1 MLLPRG
7 ARRKAN
13 TWKVP
18 RKSKGVA
25 YGFGQ
30 SNVWYAQGREQHN
43 LLDQFLNRIVSQ
55 IENYDGENWIDKY
68 AEGMEIPKET
78 EVIDVC
84 KSMSKAIEDLLK
96 ESREQGI
103 EIGKIQTL
111 VRLVQKGDLK
121 IERAAVNVQ
130 MTVEQLR
137 KMMEKTSV

>member
-1 MLLPRG
+1 MI
-7 ARRKAN
+7 KN
-13 TWKVP
+13 ITDT
-18 RKSKGVA
+18 S
-25 YGFGQ
+25 
-30 SNVWYAQGREQHN
+30 
-43 LLDQFLNRIVSQ
+43 I
-55 IENYDGENWIDKY
+55 
-68 AEGMEIPKET
+68 EIPKET
-78 EVIDVC
+78 EVTDVC

>member
-1 MLLPRG
+1 MI
-7 ARRKAN
+7 KN
-13 TWKVP
+13 ITDT
-18 RKSKGVA
+18 S
-25 YGFGQ
+25 
-30 SNVWYAQGREQHN
+30 
-43 LLDQFLNRIVSQ
+43 I
-55 IENYDGENWIDKY
+55 
-68 AEGMEIPKET
+68 EIPEET

-111 VRLVQKGDLK
+111 MRLVQKGDLK

>member
-1 MLLPRG
+1 MI
-7 ARRKAN
+7 KN
-13 TWKVP
+13 ITDT
-18 RKSKGVA
+18 S
-25 YGFGQ
+25 
-30 SNVWYAQGREQHN
+30 
-43 LLDQFLNRIVSQ
+43 I
-55 IENYDGENWIDKY
+55 
-68 AEGMEIPKET
+68 EIPGET

>member
-1 MLLPRG
+1 MI
-7 ARRKAN
+7 KN
-13 TWKVP
+13 ITDT
-18 RKSKGVA
+18 S
-25 YGFGQ
+25 
-30 SNVWYAQGREQHN
+30 
-43 LLDQFLNRIVSQ
+43 I
-55 IENYDGENWIDKY
+55 
-68 AEGMEIPKET
+68 EIPEET

-111 VRLVQKGDLK
+111 VQKGDLK

>member
-1 MLLPRG
+1 MI
-7 ARRKAN
+7 KN
-13 TWKVP
+13 ITDT
-18 RKSKGVA
+18 S
-25 YGFGQ
+25 
-30 SNVWYAQGREQHN
+30 
-43 LLDQFLNRIVSQ
+43 I
-55 IENYDGENWIDKY
+55 
-68 AEGMEIPKET
+68 EIPEET

-137 KMMEKTSV
+137 KMIE

>member
-1 MLLPRG
+1 MI
-7 ARRKAN
+7 KN
-13 TWKVP
+13 ITDT
-18 RKSKGVA
+18 S
-25 YGFGQ
+25 
-30 SNVWYAQGREQHN
+30 
-43 LLDQFLNRIVSQ
+43 I
-55 IENYDGENWIDKY
+55 
-68 AEGMEIPKET
+68 EIPKET

-103 EIGKIQTL
+103 EIGKIQT
-111 VRLVQKGDLK
+111 RLVQKGDLK

>member
-1 MLLPRG
+1 MI
-7 ARRKAN
+7 KN
-13 TWKVP
+13 ITDT
-18 RKSKGVA
+18 S
-25 YGFGQ
+25 
-30 SNVWYAQGREQHN
+30 
-43 LLDQFLNRIVSQ
+43 I
-55 IENYDGENWIDKY
+55 
-68 AEGMEIPKET
+68 EIPEET

>member
-1 MLLPRG
+1 MI
-7 ARRKAN
+7 KN
-13 TWKVP
+13 ITDT
-18 RKSKGVA
+18 S
-25 YGFGQ
+25 
-30 SNVWYAQGREQHN
+30 
-43 LLDQFLNRIVSQ
+43 I
-55 IENYDGENWIDKY
+55 
-68 AEGMEIPKET
+68 EIPEET

-137 KMMEKTSV
+137 KMMEKNGCVILIRH

>member
-1 MLLPRG
+1 MI
-7 ARRKAN
+7 KN
-13 TWKVP
+13 ITDT
-18 RKSKGVA
+18 S
-25 YGFGQ
+25 
-30 SNVWYAQGREQHN
+30 
-43 LLDQFLNRIVSQ
+43 I
-55 IENYDGENWIDKY
+55 
-68 AEGMEIPKET
+68 EIPEET

-121 IERAAVNVQ
+121 IERVAVNVQ

>member
-1 MLLPRG
+1 MI
-7 ARRKAN
+7 KN
-13 TWKVP
+13 IT
-18 RKSKGVA
+18 
-25 YGFGQ
+25 
-30 SNVWYAQGREQHN
+30 
-43 LLDQFLNRIVSQ
+43 DTCI
-55 IENYDGENWIDKY
+55 
-68 AEGMEIPKET
+68 EIPEET

>member
-1 MLLPRG
+1 MI
-7 ARRKAN
+7 KN
-13 TWKVP
+13 ITDT
-18 RKSKGVA
+18 S
-25 YGFGQ
+25 
-30 SNVWYAQGREQHN
+30 
-43 LLDQFLNRIVSQ
+43 I
-55 IENYDGENWIDKY
+55 
-68 AEGMEIPKET
+68 EIPEET

-111 VRLVQKGDLK
+111 VRLMQKGDLK

>member
-1 MLLPRG
+1 MIR
-7 ARRKAN
+7 N
-13 TWKVP
+13 ITDT
-18 RKSKGVA
+18 S
-25 YGFGQ
+25 
-30 SNVWYAQGREQHN
+30 
-43 LLDQFLNRIVSQ
+43 I
-55 IENYDGENWIDKY
+55 
-68 AEGMEIPKET
+68 EIPEET

>member
-1 MLLPRG
+1 MI
-7 ARRKAN
+7 KN
-13 TWKVP
+13 ITDT
-18 RKSKGVA
+18 S
-25 YGFGQ
+25 
-30 SNVWYAQGREQHN
+30 
-43 LLDQFLNRIVSQ
+43 I
-55 IENYDGENWIDKY
+55 
-68 AEGMEIPKET
+68 EIPEET

-84 KSMSKAIEDLLK
+84 KSMSKAIENLLK

>member
-1 MLLPRG
+1 MI
-7 ARRKAN
+7 KN
-13 TWKVP
+13 ITDT
-18 RKSKGVA
+18 S
-25 YGFGQ
+25 
-30 SNVWYAQGREQHN
+30 
-43 LLDQFLNRIVSQ
+43 I
-55 IENYDGENWIDKY
+55 
-68 AEGMEIPKET
+68 EIPEET

-111 VRLVQKGDLK
+111 ERLVQKGDLK

-130 MTVEQLR
+130 MTVEQFR

>member
-1 MLLPRG
+1 MI
-7 ARRKAN
+7 KN
-13 TWKVP
+13 ITDT
-18 RKSKGVA
+18 S
-25 YGFGQ
+25 
-30 SNVWYAQGREQHN
+30 
-43 LLDQFLNRIVSQ
+43 I
-55 IENYDGENWIDKY
+55 
-68 AEGMEIPKET
+68 EIPKET
-78 EVIDVC
+78 VVIDVC

>member
-1 MLLPRG
+1 MI
-7 ARRKAN
+7 KN
-13 TWKVP
+13 ITDT
-18 RKSKGVA
+18 S
-25 YGFGQ
+25 
-30 SNVWYAQGREQHN
+30 
-43 LLDQFLNRIVSQ
+43 I
-55 IENYDGENWIDKY
+55 
-68 AEGMEIPKET
+68 EIPEET

-111 VRLVQKGDLK
+111 VRLVRKGDLK

>member
-1 MLLPRG
+1 MI
-7 ARRKAN
+7 
-13 TWKVP
+13 
-18 RKSKGVA
+18 KSITDT
-25 YGFGQ
+25 
-30 SNVWYAQGREQHN
+30 S
-43 LLDQFLNRIVSQ
+43 I
-55 IENYDGENWIDKY
+55 
-68 AEGMEIPKET
+68 EIPQET

>member
-1 MLLPRG
+1 MI
-7 ARRKAN
+7 K
-13 TWKVP
+13 TITDT
-18 RKSKGVA
+18 S
-25 YGFGQ
+25 
-30 SNVWYAQGREQHN
+30 
-43 LLDQFLNRIVSQ
+43 I
-55 IENYDGENWIDKY
+55 
-68 AEGMEIPKET
+68 EIPEET

-121 IERAAVNVQ
+121 IECAAVNVQ

>member
-1 MLLPRG
+1 MI
-7 ARRKAN
+7 KN
-13 TWKVP
+13 ITDT
-18 RKSKGVA
+18 S
-25 YGFGQ
+25 
-30 SNVWYAQGREQHN
+30 
-43 LLDQFLNRIVSQ
+43 I
-55 IENYDGENWIDKY
+55 
-68 AEGMEIPKET
+68 EIPEET

-111 VRLVQKGDLK
+111 VMLVQKGDLK

>member
-1 MLLPRG
+1 MI
-7 ARRKAN
+7 KN
-13 TWKVP
+13 ITDT
-18 RKSKGVA
+18 S
-25 YGFGQ
+25 
-30 SNVWYAQGREQHN
+30 
-43 LLDQFLNRIVSQ
+43 I
-55 IENYDGENWIDKY
+55 
-68 AEGMEIPKET
+68 EIPEET

-84 KSMSKAIEDLLK
+84 KSMSKAIEDLLN
-96 ESREQGI
+96 ETREQGI

>member
-1 MLLPRG
+1 MI
-7 ARRKAN
+7 KN
-13 TWKVP
+13 ITDT
-18 RKSKGVA
+18 S
-25 YGFGQ
+25 
-30 SNVWYAQGREQHN
+30 
-43 LLDQFLNRIVSQ
+43 I
-55 IENYDGENWIDKY
+55 
-68 AEGMEIPKET
+68 EIPEET

-96 ESREQGI
+96 ESREQGL

>member
-1 MLLPRG
+1 MI
-7 ARRKAN
+7 KN
-13 TWKVP
+13 ITDT
-18 RKSKGVA
+18 S
-25 YGFGQ
+25 
-30 SNVWYAQGREQHN
+30 
-43 LLDQFLNRIVSQ
+43 
-55 IENYDGENWIDKY
+55 IEITE
-68 AEGMEIPKET
+68 ET

>member
-1 MLLPRG
+1 MI
-7 ARRKAN
+7 KN
-13 TWKVP
+13 ITDT
-18 RKSKGVA
+18 S
-25 YGFGQ
+25 
-30 SNVWYAQGREQHN
+30 
-43 LLDQFLNRIVSQ
+43 I
-55 IENYDGENWIDKY
+55 
-68 AEGMEIPKET
+68 EIPEET

-130 MTVEQLR
+130 TTVEQLR

>member
-1 MLLPRG
+1 MI
-7 ARRKAN
+7 KN
-13 TWKVP
+13 ISDT
-18 RKSKGVA
+18 S
-25 YGFGQ
+25 
-30 SNVWYAQGREQHN
+30 
-43 LLDQFLNRIVSQ
+43 I
-55 IENYDGENWIDKY
+55 
-68 AEGMEIPKET
+68 EIPEET

>member
-1 MLLPRG
+1 MI
-7 ARRKAN
+7 KN
-13 TWKVP
+13 ITDT
-18 RKSKGVA
+18 S
-25 YGFGQ
+25 
-30 SNVWYAQGREQHN
+30 
-43 LLDQFLNRIVSQ
+43 I
-55 IENYDGENWIDKY
+55 
-68 AEGMEIPKET
+68 EIPEET

-130 MTVEQLR
+130 MMVEQLR

>member
-1 MLLPRG
+1 MI
-7 ARRKAN
+7 KN
-13 TWKVP
+13 ITDT
-18 RKSKGVA
+18 S
-25 YGFGQ
+25 
-30 SNVWYAQGREQHN
+30 
-43 LLDQFLNRIVSQ
+43 I
-55 IENYDGENWIDKY
+55 
-68 AEGMEIPKET
+68 EIPKET
-78 EVIDVC
+78 GVIDVC

>member
-1 MLLPRG
+1 MI
-7 ARRKAN
+7 KN
-13 TWKVP
+13 ITDT
-18 RKSKGVA
+18 S
-25 YGFGQ
+25 
-30 SNVWYAQGREQHN
+30 
-43 LLDQFLNRIVSQ
+43 
-55 IENYDGENWIDKY
+55 IE
-68 AEGMEIPKET
+68 
-78 EVIDVC
+78 
-84 KSMSKAIEDLLK
+84 MSKAIEDLLK

>member
-1 MLLPRG
+1 M
-7 ARRKAN
+7 
-13 TWKVP
+13 
-18 RKSKGVA
+18 
-25 YGFGQ
+25 
-30 SNVWYAQGREQHN
+30 
-43 LLDQFLNRIVSQ
+43 
-55 IENYDGENWIDKY
+55 
-68 AEGMEIPKET
+68 
-78 EVIDVC
+78 C

>member
-1 MLLPRG
+1 MI
-7 ARRKAN
+7 KN
-13 TWKVP
+13 ITDT
-18 RKSKGVA
+18 S
-25 YGFGQ
+25 
-30 SNVWYAQGREQHN
+30 
-43 LLDQFLNRIVSQ
+43 I
-55 IENYDGENWIDKY
+55 
-68 AEGMEIPKET
+68 EIPEET

-84 KSMSKAIEDLLK
+84 KSMSKAIEDMLK

-130 MTVEQLR
+130 MMVDQLR

>member
-1 MLLPRG
+1 MI
-7 ARRKAN
+7 KN
-13 TWKVP
+13 ITDT
-18 RKSKGVA
+18 S
-25 YGFGQ
+25 
-30 SNVWYAQGREQHN
+30 
-43 LLDQFLNRIVSQ
+43 I
-55 IENYDGENWIDKY
+55 
-68 AEGMEIPKET
+68 EIPKET

-84 KSMSKAIEDLLK
+84 KSMSKAIEDLPK

>member
-1 MLLPRG
+1 MI
-7 ARRKAN
+7 KN
-13 TWKVP
+13 ITDT
-18 RKSKGVA
+18 S
-25 YGFGQ
+25 
-30 SNVWYAQGREQHN
+30 
-43 LLDQFLNRIVSQ
+43 I
-55 IENYDGENWIDKY
+55 
-68 AEGMEIPKET
+68 EIPKET
-78 EVIDVC
+78 EVSDVC

>member
-1 MLLPRG
+1 MIKNITDTP
-7 ARRKAN
+7 
-13 TWKVP
+13 
-18 RKSKGVA
+18 
-25 YGFGQ
+25 
-30 SNVWYAQGREQHN
+30 
-43 LLDQFLNRIVSQ
+43 LD
-55 IENYDGENWIDKY
+55 
-68 AEGMEIPKET
+68 IPEDA

>member
-1 MLLPRG
+1 MI
-7 ARRKAN
+7 KN
-13 TWKVP
+13 ITDT
-18 RKSKGVA
+18 S
-25 YGFGQ
+25 
-30 SNVWYAQGREQHN
+30 
-43 LLDQFLNRIVSQ
+43 I
-55 IENYDGENWIDKY
+55 
-68 AEGMEIPKET
+68 EIPEET

-96 ESREQGI
+96 ESREHGI